1 MQSTIDILLHRF
13 WKLKIGILAAL
24 FTGAETL
31 VSMGF
36 ELPGVKMLPMW
47 ARGLMYMTI
56 ISGAFLLRWLATR
69 TPKELEGD
77 DA

>member
-1 MQSTIDILLHRF
+1 
-13 WKLKIGILAAL
+13 
-24 FTGAETL
+24 
-31 VSMGF
+31 MGF